1 MKKSLY
7 IALKEVR
14 SFLSDKGDLAFSVI
28 LPIAI
33 FALIYGAF
41 GGSLQFN
48 GTAYVV
54 NQDQDGRYSDLL
66 ISELEQTAGLTV
78 ELLSADD
85 ADRRLSRSDI
95 QTATFIPEN
104 FSQQLEA
111 GRQVQLVF
119 KQRGNGG
126 TEGQIVA
133 SIVQGEAEQIAQSIR
148 VEQQVAAAVAGTN
161 PDPQLIRMTV
171 EQYTAEQ
178 QADPS
183 VGVVE
188 TNLGSSPDPVN
199 QFLPGIL
206 TMFVLFAIN
215 MTAQGLVEE
224 RKKGT
229 LERMLTTSLKA
240 GELFF
245 GKFLAY
251 MARGFIQT
259 LILMLLAYAVFRL
272 FTPVS
277 FLSALVVAL
286 VFSAASAAIGVII
299 GSISRSEGQATWIGV
314 FFTML
319 MVMISGTFIAITE
332 GSVLYT
338 ASRFSINTYANE
350 AFRTLISA
358 GGTIG
363 DIKIQILILF
373 GVAVVGL
380 VLARMLFRT
389 SQSGK

>member
-272 FTPVS
+272 FTPVW